1 MRNKLL
7 LLSICLV
14 LCISCNSKPA
24 KKINDTKETVTV
36 TARDYDDILEDGKL
50 KALIAYSSTS
60 YFLYKGKPMGYEYE
74 LLQRLAT
81 HFDLELELIV
91 AEDLNS
97 LLKELD
103 EGNVD
108 LVAYGMAV
116 TSERKK
122 NAAFTDYLYLTNQV
136 LVQRKPNDW
145 RRLTLDKIK
154 EKLIQD
160 PIQLIDDTVSVR
172 SNSSYY
178 ERLENLSREIG
189 GTIKIDTILGNVSTA
204 EIIKMVAEEK
214 IDYTI
219 ADKNLATINASFYPV
234 LDVSIPVSF
243 SQRIAWAVNKDSKV
257 LLGKIND
264 WIKNQKEETDYYV
277 IYNKYFQNKRYFNRR
292 VNSEFYSLTNN
303 QISEYDEIIKQNA
316 DKLGW
321 DWRLLASLV
330 YQESGFDAKANAW
343 TGAEGLMQLMPRT
356 AEELGVINISEPID
370 NINAGSK
377 YLKSIYGNF
386 EEITDTVQRIKFTM
400 GAYNSGYYHIMDARK
415 LAKSN
420 DLNANIWD
428 DNVNEMMLA
437 LSYPQNYNHP
447 SVNYGYVNGIEP
459 YNYVN
464 QIFERYEH
472 YKNFIQE

>member
-1 MRNKLL
+1 MYNKLFL
-7 LLSICLV
+7 LGICLV
-14 LCISCNSKPA
+14 VCICCNSNTA
-24 KKINDTKETVTV
+24 KTNNHKDNAAATI
-36 TARDYDDILEDGKL
+36 RDYEDILEDGKL

-60 YFLYKGKPMGYEYE
+60 YFLYKGRPMGYEYE

-81 HFDLELELIV
+81 HFGLELELIV

-97 LLKELD
+97 LLSEL
-103 EGNVD
+103 EKGNVD
-108 LVAYGMAV
+108 LVAYGLAV

-122 NAAFTDYLYLTNQV
+122 KVTFTDYLYLTNQV
-136 LVQRKPNDW
+136 LVQRKPDNW
-145 RRLTLDKIK
+145 RQLTLDQIR
-154 EKLIQD
+154 ENLIRD

-172 SNSSYY
+172 FNSSYF

-189 GTIKIDTILGNVSTA
+189 GTIKIDTILGKISTA
-204 EIIKMVAEEK
+204 EIIKMVAEEET
-214 IDYTI
+214 DYTI
-219 ADKNLATINASFYPV
+219 ADKNLATINASFYPI

-243 SQRIAWAVNKDSKV
+243 SQRIAWAVNKDSGV
-257 LLGKIND
+257 LLEKINE
-264 WIKNQKEETDYYV
+264 WIESQKKTTDYYV

-303 QISEYDEIIKQNA
+303 QISQYDEIIKQNA
-316 DKLGW
+316 LELGW

-330 YQESGFDAKANAW
+330 YQESRFDTEANAW
-343 TGAEGLMQLMPRT
+343 TGAQGLMQLMPRT
-356 AEELGVINISEPID
+356 AEELGVANSSEPIE

-377 YLKSIYGNF
+377 YLKSIYANF

-415 LAKSN
+415 LAKLN
-420 DLNANIWD
+420 NLNANIWD

-437 LSYPQNYNHP
+437 LSYPQSFNHP

-472 YKNFIQE
+472 YKNFIKQ

>member
-1 MRNKLL
+1 MYNKIFLFI
-7 LLSICLV
+7 ICLT
-14 LCISCNSKPA
+14 LCSSCNFNSSKN
-24 KKINDTKETVTV
+24 NDNNENTETATV
-36 TARDYDDILEDGKL
+36 RDYKDIVEDGKL

-60 YFLYKGKPMGYEYE
+60 YFLYRGRPMGYEYE

-97 LLKELD
+97 LLKELSK
-103 EGNVD
+103 GNVD
-108 LVAYGMAV
+108 LVAYGLAV

-122 NAAFTDYLYLTNQV
+122 SVAFTDYLYLTNQV
-136 LVQRKPNDW
+136 LVQRKPKNW
-145 RRLTLDKIK
+145 RKLTLDNIK
-154 EKLIQD
+154 QNLIQD

-172 SNSSYY
+172 FNSSYF
-178 ERLENLSREIG
+178 ERLENLSKEIG
-189 GTIKIDTILGNVSTA
+189 GPIKIDTILGKVSTA
-204 EIIKMVAEEK
+204 EIIKMVAEEE

-219 ADKNLATINASFYPV
+219 ADKNLANINASFYPI

-243 SQRIAWAVNKDSKV
+243 SQRIAWAVNKDSGV
-257 LLGKIND
+257 LLEKINE
-264 WIKNQKEETDYYV
+264 WIENQKKKTDYYV

-303 QISEYDEIIKQNA
+303 QISQYDELIKQNA
-316 DKLGW
+316 NELGW

-330 YQESGFDAKANAW
+330 YQESRFDTKANAW
-343 TGAEGLMQLMPRT
+343 TGAEGLMQLMPGT
-356 AEELGVINISEPID
+356 AKELGVINSSEPID

-377 YLKSIYGNF
+377 YLKSIYKNF
-386 EEITDTVQRIKFTM
+386 EEITDTIQRIKFTM

-415 LAKSN
+415 LAKFN
-420 DLNANIWD
+420 NLNADIWD

-437 LSYPQNYNHP
+437 LSYPQNFNHP

-472 YKNFIQE
+472 YRNFIKE

>member
-1 MRNKLL
+1 MYNKLFL
-7 LLSICLV
+7 LGIGLV
-14 LCISCNSKPA
+14 LCISCNFNSA
-24 KKINDTKETVTV
+24 KTNDHNDNA
-36 TARDYDDILEDGKL
+36 TATIRDYEDILEDGKL

-60 YFLYKGKPMGYEYE
+60 YFLYKGRAMGYEYE

-81 HFDLELELIV
+81 HFGLELELIV

-97 LLKELD
+97 LLSELD
-103 EGNVD
+103 KGNVD
-108 LVAYGMAV
+108 LVAYGLAI

-122 NAAFTDYLYLTNQV
+122 KVAFTDYLYLTNQV
-136 LVQRKPNDW
+136 LVQRKPDNW
-145 RRLTLDKIK
+145 RQLTLDKIR
-154 EKLIQD
+154 ENLIRD

-172 SNSSYY
+172 FNSSYF

-189 GTIKIDTILGNVSTA
+189 GTIKIDTILGKISTA
-204 EIIKMVAEEK
+204 EIIKMVAEEER
-214 IDYTI
+214 DYTI
-219 ADKNLATINASFYPV
+219 ADKNLAIINASYYPI
-234 LDVSIPVSF
+234 LDVSVPVSF
-243 SQRIAWAVNKDSKV
+243 SQRIAWAVNKDSGV
-257 LLGKIND
+257 LLEKINE
-264 WIKNQKEETDYYV
+264 WIESQKKTADYNV

-303 QISEYDEIIKQNA
+303 QISQYDGIIKENA
-316 DKLGW
+316 LELGW

-330 YQESGFDAKANAW
+330 YQESGFDTEANAW
-343 TGAEGLMQLMPRT
+343 TGAQGLMQLMPRT
-356 AEELGVINISEPID
+356 AEELGVANSSEPIE

-377 YLKSIYGNF
+377 YLKSIYDNF

-415 LAKSN
+415 LAKLN
-420 DLNANIWD
+420 NLNANIWD

-437 LSYPQNYNHP
+437 LSYPQSFNHP

-459 YNYVN
+459 YNYVD

-472 YKNFIQE
+472 YKNFIKQ

>member
-1 MRNKLL
+1 MYNKLFL
-7 LLSICLV
+7 LGICLV
-14 LCISCNSKPA
+14 LCIGCNPNSA
-24 KKINDTKETVTV
+24 KTNDDNDDITVTI
-36 TARDYDDILEDGKL
+36 RDYEDILEDGKL

-60 YFLYKGKPMGYEYE
+60 YFLYKGRPMGYEYE

-97 LLKELD
+97 LLTELKK
-103 EGNVD
+103 GNVD
-108 LVAYGMAV
+108 LVAYGLAV

-122 NAAFTDYLYLTNQV
+122 NVAFTDYLYLTNQV
-136 LVQRKPNDW
+136 LVQRKPDNW
-145 RRLTLDKIK
+145 RQLTLDNIG

-172 SNSSYY
+172 FNSSYF

-189 GTIKIDTILGNVSTA
+189 GTIQIDTILGRVSTA
-204 EIIKMVAEEK
+204 EIIKMVAEEE

-219 ADKNLATINASFYPV
+219 ADKNLATINASYYPI
-234 LDVSIPVSF
+234 LDVSVPVSF
-243 SQRIAWAVNKDSKV
+243 SQRIAWAVNKDSGV
-257 LLGKIND
+257 LLEKINE
-264 WIKNQKEETDYYV
+264 WIESQKKKTDYYV
-277 IYNKYFQNKRYFNRR
+277 IYNKYFQNQRYFNRR

-303 QISEYDEIIKQNA
+303 QISQYDEIIKQNA
-316 DKLGW
+316 EELGW
-321 DWRLLASLV
+321 DWRLLASLI
-330 YQESGFDAKANAW
+330 YQESRFDTEANAW
-343 TGAEGLMQLMPRT
+343 TGAQGLMQLMPRT
-356 AEELGVINISEPID
+356 AEELGIANSSEPID

-386 EEITDTVQRIKFTM
+386 EEIKDTVQRIKFTM

-415 LAKSN
+415 LAK
-420 DLNANIWD
+420 LNNLNEDIWD
-428 DNVNEMMLA
+428 DSVNEMMLA
-437 LSYPQNYNHP
+437 LSNPQSFNHP

-459 YNYVN
+459 YNYVD

-472 YKNFIQE
+472 YRNFIQE